1 MAKTRGGG
9 VNCFQ
14 NIFTKHCLERNFN
27 NYSRK
32 TIQKT
37 NIENKQK
44 LVSEIQPVEITIQS
58 IVYDNGKYKQLMREV
73 IERITLRVYTGS
85 LNHRA
90 TSSPQPNH

>member
-1 MAKTRGGG
+1 M
-9 VNCFQ
+9 NCFQ